1 MANNGFNE
9 RFLNSTRG
17 RILTLLRRAGHTVE
31 ELARELELTD
41 NAVRAHIL
49 VLERDGLVR
58 QHGVRPGGGKPAYL
72 YGTTTKAESLFPKP
86 YPEVL
91 NGLLDVL
98 VQQIGAEQ
106 SEAAMRE
113 VGRRLAS
120 GIPIPQGD
128 LKTRME
134 SAVVVLNELGGL
146 AELEDDG
153 DGDASAIQGY
163 SCPLAA
169 VVPGHPQVCK
179 LAESLLATLT
189 GAPMQERCDRDEPWH
204 CRFEIAR

>member
-1 MANNGFNE
+1 MQNNTLTE
-9 RFLNSTRG
+9 RFLSSTRG
-17 RILTLLRRAGHTVE
+17 RILTLLRRAGRTVE
-31 ELARELELTD
+31 ELAQELELTG

-49 VLERDGLVR
+49 VLERDGLVQ
-58 QHGVRPGGGKPAYL
+58 QHGTQSGGGKPSYL
-72 YGTTTKAESLFPKP
+72 YRATAKAENLFPKP

-106 SEAAMRE
+106 SEVAMRE
-113 VGRRLAS
+113 VGRRLAT
-120 GIPIPQGD
+120 GIPAPQGD
-128 LKTRME
+128 LKTRLA

-146 AELEDDG
+146 AELEESEG
-153 DGDASAIQGY
+153 APAIRGY

-179 LAESLLATLT
+179 LAESLL
-189 GAPMQERCDRDEPWH
+189 GALIDAPVKERCDRNEPWH
-204 CRFEIAR
+204 CRFETAH